1 MQDNQVTEGSA
12 AVFDQNSETNLK
24 HAKNIMSMF
33 EYIEI
38 LFFCLLVI
46 LFIYGCDL
54 RVCRVSGESMLPTL
68 QDQQM
73 LLVSGI
79 DYQPQNGDII
89 VFHQIS
95 DMDPRY
101 NEPIIKR
108 VIATEGQLVRID
120 FNNCEVYV
128 DNQLLEEDYIL
139 LSRNQYLVRA
149 EHHMVNGI
157 FEAVVPN
164 GCIFVMGDNRN
175 GSMDSRSSL
184 IGFVDERRIL
194 GKVLVRLT
202 PFELYGEVN

>member
-1 MQDNQVTEGSA
+1 
-12 AVFDQNSETNLK
+12 
-24 HAKNIMSMF
+24 
-33 EYIEI
+33 
-38 LFFCLLVI
+38 
-46 LFIYGCDL
+46 
-54 RVCRVSGESMLPTL
+54 MLPTL

-202 PFELYGEVN
+202 PFELFGEVN

>member
-1 MQDNQVTEGSA
+1 MQENHVTEKSI
-12 AVFDQNSETNLK
+12 AVFDQNSEKNLK

-46 LFIYGCDL
+46 LFIYGCNL

-73 LLVSGI
+73 LLVNGI
-79 DYQPQNGDII
+79 GYEPKNGDIV
-89 VFHQIS
+89 VFHQIN
-95 DMDPRY
+95 DLDPRY

-108 VIATEGQLVRID
+108 VIATPGQLVRID

-139 LSRNQYLVRA
+139 LSQNQYLVRA
-149 EHHMVNGI
+149 QHHMMNGI

-164 GCIFVMGDNRN
+164 GCVFVMGDNRN
-175 GSMDSRSSL
+175 DSMDSRSSL

-202 PFELYGEVN
+202 PFELFGEVN

>member
-1 MQDNQVTEGSA
+1 MQENHVTEKSI
-12 AVFDQNSETNLK
+12 AVFDQNSEKNLK

-46 LFIYGCDL
+46 LFIYGCNL

-73 LLVSGI
+73 LLVNGI
-79 DYQPQNGDII
+79 GYEPKNGDIV
-89 VFHQIS
+89 VFHQIN
-95 DMDPRY
+95 DLDPRY

-108 VIATEGQLVRID
+108 VIATPGQLVRID
-120 FNNCEVYV
+120 FNSCEVYV
-128 DNQLLEEDYIL
+128 DNQLLQEDYIL
-139 LSRNQYLVRA
+139 LSRNQYFVRA

-157 FEAVVPN
+157 FEAVVPD

-175 GSMDSRSSL
+175 GSLDSRSSV

-194 GKVLVRLT
+194 CKVLVRLT
-202 PFELYGEVN
+202 PFELFGEVN